1 MLLLTLRGTP
11 TLYYGDELGL
21 ENVAIPPDRVQDPWE
36 SNEPGLGLGR
46 DPARTPMPWDDS
58 TNAGF
63 TTGTPWLPVNPD
75 YRTRNVVGAGGR
87 AAIDSRL
94 YRRLIALRREHAAL
108 RVGRFM
114 ALAAD
119 HDVFAFER
127 SDDSDRLL
135 VLLNFALERRAGAAS
150 ADADRARVL
159 LSTCMDRENEPA
171 RAELTLRAAEGSSCK
186 LPDKERGTS

>member
-1 MLLLTLRGTP
+1 
-11 TLYYGDELGL
+11 
-21 ENVAIPPDRVQDPWE
+21 
-36 SNEPGLGLGR
+36 
-46 DPARTPMPWDDS
+46 MPWNAS

-75 YRTRNVVGAGGR
+75 YRTRNVAVL
-87 AAIDSRL
+87 AAESRSILSL
-94 YRRLIALRREHAAL
+94 YRRLIALRRGHAAL

-114 ALAAD
+114 ALHAD

-127 SDDSDRLL
+127 SDDNVR
-135 VLLNFALERRAGAAS
+135 LLNFALEQRQAQLP

-159 LSTCMDRENEPA
+159 LFTCMDRESEPA
-171 RAELTLRAAEGSSCK
+171 QAGLTLRAAEGVILK